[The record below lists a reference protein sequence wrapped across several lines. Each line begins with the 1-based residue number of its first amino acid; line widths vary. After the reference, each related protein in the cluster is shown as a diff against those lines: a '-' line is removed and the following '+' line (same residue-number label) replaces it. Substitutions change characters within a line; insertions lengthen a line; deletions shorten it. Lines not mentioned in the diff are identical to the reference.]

1 MAEPLRKYTVR
12 DVRESHALPYVARD
26 YTLNYTGDFEF
37 MVDAQNQVMRGE
49 PLNEHQVK
57 AVLNCM
63 IYDPR
68 AQHLLPPRVQ
78 YTPEMA
84 AEMVPPRRR
93 LRVVPEPVRKYPFS
107 TLIQWNMDYL
117 ISTWKQTNTCH
128 ILDKTGAPTRFERRK
143 SYLEWSPQRSG
154 FVWYLKPVCSA
165 RLSQEYIHLV
175 KRPPQGRHMCRWCL
189 IIQEQ
194 RASREVR

>member
-1 MAEPLRKYTVR
+1 MGEALRKYTVR
-12 DVRESHALPYVARD
+12 DVRESHNLSYVARD
-26 YTLNYTGDFEF
+26 YAFQYTGDFEF
-37 MVDAQNQVMRGE
+37 MVDIQNYVRAGV
-49 PLNEHQVK
+49 PLNAYQVK

-78 YTPEMA
+78 FTPEMA

-128 ILDKTGAPTRFERRK
+128 LLDKTSERYGERK
-143 SYLEWSPQRSG
+143 SYLKWSPGQG
-154 FVWYLKPVCSA
+154 TFFWYLKPVCSA

-175 KRPPQGRHMCRWCL
+175 SKPPQGRHMCRWCL

-194 RASREVR
+194 RANREVR